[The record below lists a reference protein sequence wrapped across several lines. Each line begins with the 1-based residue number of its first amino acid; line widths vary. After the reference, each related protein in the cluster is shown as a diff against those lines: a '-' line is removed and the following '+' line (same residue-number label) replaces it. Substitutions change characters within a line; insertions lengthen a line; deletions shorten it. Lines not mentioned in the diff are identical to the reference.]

1 MAVCKSI
8 AASNLHLNSTK
19 NINQASK
26 DMKKNNYLFAT
37 TALAALMTGA
47 IANAAITVSSQS
59 SASRIAFD
67 NTGTEIGGVTF
78 TTPGTYDGIA
88 FSQWTPTGSFLTGKT
103 ISGGVSAV

>member
-1 MAVCKSI
+1 
-8 AASNLHLNSTK
+8 
-19 NINQASK
+19 
-26 DMKKNNYLFAT
+26 MKKNNYLFAT